1 MNANLTRRPQLG
13 PAELQHLKWLL
24 GGALTL
30 LAVSTIFYMDV
41 DAWVLMGLTALAAAA
56 AMWRPDLPARV
67 PRLVH
72 TLAFPGI
79 VAFFALDLWLLGEVL
94 PAMVRLDVMLLLY
107 RNITYRQR
115 RDDLQIVVL
124 GLFLVVVAGV
134 LTVSLTFAAHLL
146 VYTGCALAFLL
157 VITLTATAAATAPAA
172 AKDAAGGH
180 PGPPGWV
187 AAADAEALLRRLR
200 EVADW
205 RVLGTGA
212 LLFAGVVAVS
222 ALLFLAI
229 PRFQI
234 ESSMF
239 LDRLISK
246 KAKSGFTDTIRFG
259 DVTEIQQDTSVAL
272 SVDVSDQTEIP
283 ASPYWRMVPL
293 DHYDNGTFRLSL
305 GLRRAEFQ
313 PERSYT
319 SVRGDADP
327 KRGATVSWTFFME
340 SGVSRYLP
348 LLGQFNMLRFRE
360 TQNFQIAPRLAV
372 VALREEP
379 ASMTAYRVEGFELR
393 PSLPDPEFAR
403 LWRER
408 TAETVR
414 RSALQVQLRMG
425 EADLEILR
433 GVVREI
439 TGGAAPAGA
448 AEFARQAGEWLRKNH
463 PYSLAPTIPRG
474 ANDPLVRWMTS
485 KEGGHCE
492 LFAGSLAVLARAAGF
507 PARVVTGF
515 RGGTWNAY
523 SNNFTI
529 RNSDAHAW
537 TEIFDE
543 RAGAWL
549 RTDALAPEAGT
560 QTTEGAGEAAIVSR
574 LDRSWKARIDS
585 LRVFWYRRIVSFDER
600 SQMETLKA
608 VKEVTQTTGKQLRAW
623 LAGVAGEIRNWVLS
637 PWDGRRIAG
646 LAGVVALGVAVAWG
660 WREFGRGWLRGLRRP
675 RGGRGMDP
683 VRREAG
689 RWLGKMAEV
698 ELRTAEGGLRRVE
711 CGARAGAAWREVEAD
726 LLRLRYGARE
736 TWREPE
742 KVFRR
747 ARGVLSERRRE
758 MRREAAVAGQ

>member
-1 MNANLTRRPQLG
+1 MNATSRRRPQLG
-13 PAELQHLKWLL
+13 PDELQHLKWLL
-24 GGALTL
+24 GGTLTL
-30 LAVSTIFYMDV
+30 LAVSTVLYMDV
-41 DAWVLMGLTALAAAA
+41 EAWVLMGLTALAAGASMA
-56 AMWRPDLPARV
+56 RPGLPARV

-94 PAMVRLDVMLLLY
+94 PAMVRLDVLLLLY
-107 RNITYRQR
+107 RNLTYRQR
-115 RDDLQIVVL
+115 RDDLQVVVL

-134 LTVSLTFAAHLL
+134 LTVSLTFAVHLL

-157 VITLTATAAATAPAA
+157 VITLAETAETAGAAPAA
-172 AKDAAGGH
+172 KGAGGW
-180 PGPPGWV
+180 PAWV
-187 AAADAEALLRRLR
+187 AHADAEALLRKLR
-200 EVADW
+200 AVADW
-205 RVLGTGA
+205 RVLGTGG
-212 LLFAGVVAVS
+212 LLFVGVVAVS

-246 KAKSGFTDTIRFG
+246 KSKSGFTDTIRFG

-293 DHYDNGTFRLSL
+293 DNYDNGTFRLSL

-313 PERSYT
+313 AERSYT
-319 SVRGDADP
+319 SVRGEADP
-327 KRGATVSWTFFME
+327 KRGPTVNWTFFME

-360 TQNFQIAPRLAV
+360 TQNFAIAPRLAV

-393 PSLPDPEFAR
+393 PSLPDPDFAQ

-408 TAETVR
+408 TADSLR
-414 RSALQVQLRMG
+414 RAALQVQLRMG

-433 GVVREI
+433 GVLQEI
-439 TGGAAPAGA
+439 TGGAGLDA
-448 AEFARQAGEWLRKNH
+448 AEFARRAGEWLRKNH

-474 ANDPLVRWMTS
+474 TGDPLVRWMTS

-492 LFAGSLAVLARAAGF
+492 LFAGSLVVLARAAGF

-549 RTDALAPEAGT
+549 RADALAPEAGT
-560 QTTEGAGEAAIVSR
+560 QAADAVGQAAIVAR
-574 LDRSWKARIDS
+574 MDRSWKARLDS

-608 VKEVTQTTGKQLRAW
+608 VKEVTQSTGKRLREW
-623 LAGVAGEIRNWVLS
+623 LAGMAGAVREWVLS
-637 PWDGRRIAG
+637 PWDVRRIG
-646 LAGVVALGVAVAWG
+646 GILGWVALATALVWL
-660 WREFGRGWLRGLRRP
+660 WREVGLRWLRGLAWKQ
-675 RGGRGMDP
+675 GGRGMDP

-689 RWLGKMAEV
+689 RWLGRIADLGVRKADFQSD
-698 ELRTAEGGLRRVE
+698 A
-711 CGARAGAAWREVEAD
+711 AGAGRAAWAEVEAD

-742 KVFRR
+742 QVFRR
-747 ARGVLSERRRE
+747 ARGVWRE
-758 MRREAAVAGQ
+758 MRREAAVGR